1 MLNKNVCPKCGQ
13 LYDLGLPACPV
24 CNTPAQVLTD
34 VEQPVQRKRL
44 TEVERRERQQAQRRE
59 AAEARRREREERR
72 AADAEEE
79 RLLEE
84 EEERL
89 QRERRRKKLEKRGL
103 SEEEINQKLD
113 KTAEKPTKGEAD
125 MKDYEPKKR
134 DPARVPAAF
143 SAAAILL
150 LLIALVL
157 GGSFLLWR
165 YDVMSIPLYDRLS
178 AGGLS
183 ALTEPAPTECE
194 SIAFASSTVNFDAAG
209 QTHSLSYTVQPEGCE
224 QPVTFRTSDESV
236 AMVGELGIV
245 TAVGPGSCTII
256 ATCGQAT
263 ASCTVICEFAAAE
276 TEAPESVDLSDGL
289 VLSATDITF
298 REAGESTYLSVTNL
312 PSGAEVFWASSNEE
326 VATVEPNG
334 HVVAVGKGTCY
345 ITAVVDDYTES
356 CIVRCSFED

>member
-150 LLIALVL
+150 LLIALAL
-157 GGSFLLWR
+157 GGSFLSGAGTTVTTITIGSQVR
-165 YDVMSIPLYDRLS
+165 QIDEGAMSAFGGTVVCD
-178 AGGLS
+178 AGS
-183 ALTEPAPTECE
+183 
-194 SIAFASSTVNFDAAG
+194 
-209 QTHSLSYTVQPEGCE
+209 
-224 QPVTFRTSDESV
+224 
-236 AMVGELGIV
+236 
-245 TAVGPGSCTII
+245 
-256 ATCGQAT
+256 
-263 ASCTVICEFAAAE
+263 AAAE
-276 TEAPESVDLSDGL
+276 WAAARGLSTSIL
-289 VLSATDITF
+289 QYTLSF
-298 REAGESTYLSVTNL
+298 VSEGETIPSRKAARGTALRLPTLSN
-312 PSGAEVFWASSNEE
+312 AYRVFTGWYTKSPMSAKARMSAIFASISAR
-326 VATVEPNG
+326 VKPIMVP
-334 HVVAVGKGTCY
+334 
-345 ITAVVDDYTES
+345 
-356 CIVRCSFED
+356 FM